1 MILLAS
7 EDILL
12 ELQDFAGPR
21 CSQNVKGQL
30 ASVIGQLLEL
40 LGS

>member
-7 EDILL
+7 EGILL

-21 CSQNVKGQL
+21 CSQNVKGL